1 MSKWFQTV
9 QPQRNKPELHQN
21 KKFFKNKI
29 SSTIISSLLEKYM
42 YYLQYEKNFSPKT
55 IENYSLRLNRFL
67 EFCGDVE
74 ISKINRMQLLDYRMA
89 LHKNKL
95 NVKTINYHIVA
106 IRAFFKFVL
115 KNDIDCMSPDK
126 LELAKTPPREVNYL
140 DEKDIGKIL
149 AAPLEY
155 INKAPGISKK
165 SNAAFI
171 YKDGWDSYMARD
183 ELKQARDF
191 AILQFLYGT
200 GLRVTELITLQ
211 KKDIKLDSNQFSV
224 VGKWSK
230 LRSVFATKHAINA
243 LKKYTELRKDTSP
256 YLFISLSRNGFG
268 THLSRNSIEE
278 IVRKYAALAWIS
290 KKVSPHTLRHSFA
303 TALIKKWADIRAVQ
317 TLLGH
322 ASITTTQIYTHVD
335 DKHLQKVHDLLDE

>member
-1 MSKWFQTV
+1 
-9 QPQRNKPELHQN
+9 
-21 KKFFKNKI
+21 
-29 SSTIISSLLEKYM
+29 
-42 YYLQYEKNFSPKT
+42 
-55 IENYSLRLNRFL
+55 
-67 EFCGDVE
+67 
-74 ISKINRMQLLDYRMA
+74 MQLLDYRMA

-106 IRAFFKFVL
+106 IRAFFRFVL

-126 LELAKTPPREVNYL
+126 LELAKTAPREVNYL
-140 DEKDIGKIL
+140 DEKDIEKIL
-149 AAPLEY
+149 AAPLAY
-155 INKAPGISKK
+155 AKNT
-165 SNAAFI
+165 
-171 YKDGWDSYMARD
+171 
-183 ELKQARDF
+183 LKQVRDI

-224 VGKWSK
+224 VGKGSK
-230 LRSVFATKHAINA
+230 LRSVFATKNAINA
-243 LKKYTELRKDTSP
+243 LKIYREMRTDTSP

-268 THLSRNSIEE
+268 EHLSRNSIEE
-278 IVRKYAALAWIS
+278 IVRKYAALAGIS

-303 TALIKKWADIRAVQ
+303 TALIRKGADIRAVQ